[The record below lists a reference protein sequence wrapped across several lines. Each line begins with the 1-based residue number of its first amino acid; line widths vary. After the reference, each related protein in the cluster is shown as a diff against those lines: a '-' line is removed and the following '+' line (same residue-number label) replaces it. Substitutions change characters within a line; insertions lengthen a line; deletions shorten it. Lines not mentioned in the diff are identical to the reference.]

1 MQPFT
6 KQLIFDRIADS
17 GYVFWTLYLCNG
29 FKSQSHILSYYG
41 VDFDSNDT
49 PETMIEKSIAKLD
62 NVVSS
67 FPPDAVFS
75 IELKNSKSA
84 NGNGIIGAFQFTN
97 SQESAQ
103 NPQNLSGAPVSVP
116 YLTEETLKGITAQ
129 MEENFNRKFEQL
141 KQESLLR
148 ERENELKR
156 KQDEL
161 ATKFQEVAD
170 LKKSYDSSVAKSA
183 DVLFQA
189 GKKLIMAFVPTL
201 IPADTPAA
209 LAGTQSQPAAPQESA
224 PAQKDDKADAVDE
237 LAAFVY
243 DNFTLND
250 IQQLKQRIK
259 DAKLKVQ
266 KTPESVNKPGD
277 ESDDDNDGEYEND

>member
-49 PETMIEKSIAKLD
+49 PETMIEKSITKLD

-97 SQESAQ
+97 TQESSQ
-103 NPQNLSGAPVSVP
+103 NSQNLSGAPVSFP

-209 LAGTQSQPAAPQESA
+209 LAGTQQPAAPQESA
-224 PAQKDDKADAVDE
+224 PAKDDKADAVDE
-237 LAAFVY
+237 LAAYLY
-243 DNFTLND
+243 DNFTITD

-259 DAKLKVQ
+259 NAKSNIPKP
-266 KTPESVNKPGD
+266 PESGD
-277 ESDDDNDGEYEND
+277 LDTGESDND

>member
-17 GYVFWTLYLCNG
+17 GYTFWTLYLQNG

-41 VDFDSNDT
+41 VDFDGNDT
-49 PETMIEKSIAKLD
+49 PENMIDKSIAKLD
-62 NVVSS
+62 AVVSS

-84 NGNGIIGAFQFTN
+84 NGSGIIGPFQFSNTTAADN
-97 SQESAQ
+97 A
-103 NPQNLSGAPVSVP
+103 QNLSGAPVLNT
-116 YLTEETLKGITAQ
+116 YLTKETLDGITAQ
-129 MEENFNRKFEQL
+129 MEQNFNRQIEQL
-141 KQESLLR
+141 KAESLLR

-161 ATKFQEVAD
+161 AAKFQEVAD

-189 GKKLIMAFVPTL
+189 GKKLIMAFVPAL
-201 IPADTPAA
+201 IPAESPAVA
-209 LAGTQSQPAAPQESA
+209 LSGTQQTAPVESA
-224 PAQKDDKADAVDE
+224 PEKDDKADAVDD
-237 LAAFVY
+237 LAAYLY
-243 DNFTLND
+243 DNFTITD
-250 IQQLKQRIK
+250 IQQLKQ
-259 DAKLKVQ
+259 KLKNGKSETNIQ
-266 KTPESVNKPGD
+266 NAPQSA
-277 ESDDDNDGEYEND
+277 DDAAGEFEND

>member
-17 GYVFWTLYLCNG
+17 GYVFWTLYLHNG

-41 VDFDSNDT
+41 VDFDPADT
-49 PETMIEKSIAKLD
+49 QETMIEKSIAKLD
-62 NVVSS
+62 NVITS

-84 NGNGIIGAFQFTN
+84 NGTGIIGSFQFTN
-97 SQESAQ
+97 TTAADA
-103 NPQNLSGAPVSVP
+103 QNLSGAPAPVP

-129 MEENFNRKFEQL
+129 MEQNFKNQIEQL
-141 KQESLLR
+141 KAESLLR

-161 ATKFQEVAD
+161 AIKMQEVAD
-170 LKKSYDSSVAKSA
+170 LKKSYDSGVAKSA

-189 GKKLIMAFVPTL
+189 GKKLIMAFVPAL
-201 IPADTPAA
+201 IPADGAAVLSGTQQPTVPVESTPA
-209 LAGTQSQPAAPQESA
+209 QEST
-224 PAQKDDKADAVDE
+224 PDVKADAVDD
-237 LAAFVY
+237 LAAYLY
-243 DNFTLND
+243 DNFTIND
-250 IQQLKQRIK
+250 IQELKQR
-259 DAKLKVQ
+259 LKNEKVKSNIQ
-266 KTPESVNKPGD
+266 NAQQSA
-277 ESDDDNDGEYEND
+277 DDTAGEFEND

>member
-17 GYVFWTLYLCNG
+17 GYTFWTLYLQNG

-41 VDFDSNDT
+41 VDFDGNDT
-49 PETMIEKSIAKLD
+49 PENMIDKSIAKLD
-62 NVVSS
+62 AVVSS

-84 NGNGIIGAFQFTN
+84 NGTGIIGPFQFSNTT
-97 SQESAQ
+97 AADT
-103 NPQNLSGAPVSVP
+103 PQNLSGAPVPTP

-129 MEENFNRKFEQL
+129 MEQNFKNQIEQL
-141 KQESLLR
+141 KAESLLR

-170 LKKSYDSSVAKSA
+170 LKKSYDSGVAKSA
-183 DVLFQA
+183 DILFQA
-189 GKKLIMAFVPTL
+189 GKKLIMAFVPAL
-201 IPADTPAA
+201 IPADGAA
-209 LAGTQSQPAAPQESA
+209 VLSGTQQPAAPVESTPAQESA
-224 PAQKDDKADAVDE
+224 PDDKADAVDD
-237 LAAFVY
+237 LAAYLY
-243 DNFTLND
+243 DNFTIND
-250 IQQLKQRIK
+250 IQQLKQR
-259 DAKLKVQ
+259 LKNEQ
-266 KTPESVNKPGD
+266 FKTNIQNAQQSA
-277 ESDDDNDGEYEND
+277 DDTAGEFEND

>member
-17 GYVFWTLYLCNG
+17 GYTFWTLYLQNG

-41 VDFDSNDT
+41 VDFDGNDT
-49 PETMIEKSIAKLD
+49 PENMIDKSIAKLD
-62 NVVSS
+62 AVVSS

-84 NGNGIIGAFQFTN
+84 NGTGIIGPFLFANTT
-97 SQESAQ
+97 AADA
-103 NPQNLSGAPVSVP
+103 PQNLSGAPAP

-129 MEENFNRKFEQL
+129 MEQNFKNQIEQL
-141 KQESLLR
+141 KAESLLR

-170 LKKSYDSSVAKSA
+170 LKKSYDSGVAKSA
-183 DVLFQA
+183 DILFQA
-189 GKKLIMAFVPTL
+189 GKKLIMAFVPAL
-201 IPADTPAA
+201 IPADGAAVLSGTQQAAAPVESTPA
-209 LAGTQSQPAAPQESA
+209 QESA
-224 PAQKDDKADAVDE
+224 PDVKADAVDD
-237 LAAFVY
+237 LAAYLY
-243 DNFTLND
+243 DNFTIND
-250 IQQLKQRIK
+250 IKELKQRLKNEKVESNIQNAQQSA
-259 DAKLKVQ
+259 DA
-266 KTPESVNKPGD
+266 TA
-277 ESDDDNDGEYEND
+277 GEFEND